1 MGRPI
6 RSTSDPLLLGQPPA
20 DLVNRHFSRKAVFLR
35 FKRGLLA
42 YCKHMENKISER
54 IEKARLQVLTAVDLL
69 HLKEGDDDLT
79 DKLDAVL
86 LNLVDV
92 LEGIKKSL

>member
-1 MGRPI
+1 
-6 RSTSDPLLLGQPPA
+6 
-20 DLVNRHFSRKAVFLR
+20 
-35 FKRGLLA
+35 
-42 YCKHMENKISER
+42 MENKISER
-54 IEKARLQVLTAVDLL
+54 IEKARLQVLTVVDLL